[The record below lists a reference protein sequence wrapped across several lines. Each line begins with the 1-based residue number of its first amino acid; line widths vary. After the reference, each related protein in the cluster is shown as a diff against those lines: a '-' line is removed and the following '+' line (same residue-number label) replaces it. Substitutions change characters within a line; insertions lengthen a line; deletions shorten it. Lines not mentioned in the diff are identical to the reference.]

1 LSAELLESDDL
12 SRVLDMN
19 KLEFMLFGKGKFS
32 YPAKNQ
38 FAPIMIVTFA
48 GALSTGLEGYGS
60 L

>member
-1 LSAELLESDDL
+1 LSAELL
-12 SRVLDMN
+12 RLDAFSTVIGMN

-32 YPAKNQ
+32 CPAKNQ

-48 GALSTGLEGYGS
+48 GAPSTGLEGYVS